1 VPYPKLSLANHC
13 QRIKHPKYAFAN
25 QHGHIRRC
33 ICSLAG
39 GLLFV
44 QQKRPSAQPGANL
57 GYCFSARIIV
67 MPPTSPFYEIY
78 RASGWVY
85 SDGGDCRCRQNPS
98 PKTQAAIWMR
108 EGGKSRLYLVFALAI
123 SLEWRGYLGRYM
135 PWPQAAE
142 CNMIKTNLSRYNG
155 QMLNVPSIKI

>member
-1 VPYPKLSLANHC
+1 MRGTEADLPRRLLRFLVPYPKLSLANHC

-33 ICSLAG
+33 ISSLAG

-78 RASGWVY
+78 RASGYTVMGVLV
-85 SDGGDCRCRQNPS
+85 DVVKTLV
-98 PKTQAAIWMR
+98 PKPKPPY
-108 EGGKSRLYLVFALAI
+108 G
-123 SLEWRGYLGRYM
+123 
-135 PWPQAAE
+135 
-142 CNMIKTNLSRYNG
+142 
-155 QMLNVPSIKI
+155 